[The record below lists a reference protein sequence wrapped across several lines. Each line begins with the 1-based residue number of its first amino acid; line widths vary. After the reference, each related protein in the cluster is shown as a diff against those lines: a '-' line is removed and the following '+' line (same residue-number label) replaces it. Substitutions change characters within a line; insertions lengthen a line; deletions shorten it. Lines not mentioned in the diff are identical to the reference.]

1 MGEVIALLVIL
12 TFIFIIAGI
21 PIYISL
27 MFTGLLSLVAL
38 ASSTAT
44 PLATLVIPQSI
55 FNGIGSLPLL
65 AIPFFMLAG
74 EIMNRGKITEKLI
87 RFAMLLIGR
96 LPASLG
102 LSSIVAS
109 MFFGGITGS
118 AQASTSCMGGILIPA
133 MKEEGYPTKEAVG
146 IIAAASTCGP
156 IIPPSIIMVVFAT
169 AVGCSVGAMF
179 MGGLIPGILVGLIL
193 MIVLLVRNH
202 MYHFPKHDERLS
214 RNEVV
219 KVALDGIIPLGMP
232 VIIVGGIMGGVCT
245 PTEAGAI
252 AVVYSLLV
260 SLFVS
265 RTLRLRDIW
274 SLLLATVN
282 SAAPLLLIIA
292 CARIFSYGLTAL
304 QMPVIVND
312 LILSLTSNK
321 YVFLMLVNILLLIM
335 GMFMD
340 GGASVI
346 ILAPILAPVAAGLW
360 FSNNISPLAPVAA
373 ALGISTIHFGVIMAL
388 NLTIGNITPPLGYC
402 LFIGSR
408 IGDITVEEGIKGII
422 PYLIAEIAAL
432 LLITYIPSLV
442 TYVPV
447 MLGYSVV

>member
-169 AVGCSVGAMF
+169 AVGCSDGAMF

-346 ILAPILAPVAAGLW
+346 ILAPILAPVAA
-360 FSNNISPLAPVAA
+360 

>member
-346 ILAPILAPVAAGLW
+346 ILAPILAPVAA
-360 FSNNISPLAPVAA
+360 

-388 NLTIGNITPPLGYC
+388 NPTIGNITPPLGYC

>member
-12 TFIFIIAGI
+12 TFVFIIAGI

-346 ILAPILAPVAAGLW
+346 ILAPILAPVAA
-360 FSNNISPLAPVAA
+360 

-422 PYLIAEIAAL
+422 PNLIAEIAAL

>member
-12 TFIFIIAGI
+12 TFVFIIAGI

-346 ILAPILAPVAAGLW
+346 ILAPILAPVAA
-360 FSNNISPLAPVAA
+360 
-373 ALGISTIHFGVIMAL
+373 ALGISTIHFGFIMAL

>member
-1 MGEVIALLVIL
+1 MNTGAIIGLLVIL
-12 TFIFIIAGI
+12 TFAFILIGI
-21 PIYISL
+21 PIYVSL
-27 MFTGLLSLVAL
+27 LCTGFLSLAAL
-38 ASSTAT
+38 AASTNT

-87 RFAMLLIGR
+87 SFAMLLIGK

-102 LSSIVAS
+102 MASVVAS

-133 MKEEGYPTKEAVG
+133 MKKEGYPTSEAVG

-169 AVGCSVGAMF
+169 AVGCSVGSMF
-179 MGGLIPGILVGLIL
+179 MGGLLPGLLIGLVLIML
-193 MIVLLVRNH
+193 LLVRNRI
-202 MYHFPKHDERLS
+202 YHFPKHEEKRTGK
-214 RNEVV
+214 EVRRII
-219 KVALDGIIPLGMP
+219 LDGIIPLGMP
-232 VIIVGGIMGGVCT
+232 IIIVGGIMGGICT

-252 AVVYSLLV
+252 AVAYSLLV
-260 SLFVS
+260 SLFIS
-265 RTLRLRDIW
+265 RTLKFSDIW
-274 SLLLATVN
+274 SILLATVN
-282 SAAPLLLIIA
+282 SAGPLLLIIA
-292 CARIFSYGLTAL
+292 CAKVFSYGLTAL
-304 QMPVIVND
+304 QMPVIVNN
-312 LILSLTSNK
+312 LILSLTNNK
-321 YVFLMLVNILLLIM
+321 YVFLLLVNILLLIM

-346 ILAPILAPVAAGLW
+346 ILAPILTPVAT
-360 FSNNISPLAPVAA
+360 

-408 IGDITVEEGIKGII
+408 IGKVSVEEGVKGTV

-432 LLITYIPSLV
+432 LMITYIPFFV
-442 TYVPV
+442 TWLPQT
-447 MLGYSVV
+447 LGYAI

>member
-1 MGEVIALLVIL
+1 MGEIIALLVIL

-232 VIIVGGIMGGVCT
+232 VIIVGGIMGGVCP

-292 CARIFSYGLTAL
+292 CARVFSYGLTAL

-346 ILAPILAPVAAGLW
+346 ILAPI
-360 FSNNISPLAPVAA
+360 LAPVAA

>member
-292 CARIFSYGLTAL
+292 CARVFSYGLTAL

-346 ILAPILAPVAAGLW
+346 ILAPILAPVAA
-360 FSNNISPLAPVAA
+360 

-408 IGDITVEEGIKGII
+408 IGNITVEEGIKGII

>member
-1 MGEVIALLVIL
+1 MGEIIALLVIL

-214 RNEVV
+214 RNKVV

-292 CARIFSYGLTAL
+292 CARVFSYGLTAL

-346 ILAPILAPVAAGLW
+346 ILAPI
-360 FSNNISPLAPVAA
+360 LAPVAA

>member
-282 SAAPLLLIIA
+282 SAAPLPLIIA

-346 ILAPILAPVAAGLW
+346 ILAPI
-360 FSNNISPLAPVAA
+360 LAPVAA

>member
-1 MGEVIALLVIL
+1 MGEIIALLVIL

-21 PIYISL
+21 QIYISL

-346 ILAPILAPVAAGLW
+346 ILAPILAPVAA
-360 FSNNISPLAPVAA
+360 

>member
-12 TFIFIIAGI
+12 TFVFIIAGI

-232 VIIVGGIMGGVCT
+232 VIIVGGIMGGVYT

-346 ILAPILAPVAAGLW
+346 ILAPILAPVAA
-360 FSNNISPLAPVAA
+360 

>member
-87 RFAMLLIGR
+87 RFEMLLIGR
-96 LPASLG
+96 RPASLG

-346 ILAPILAPVAAGLW
+346 ILAPILAPVAA
-360 FSNNISPLAPVAA
+360 

>member
-1 MGEVIALLVIL
+1 MGEVIALLVVL

-346 ILAPILAPVAAGLW
+346 ILAPILAPVAA
-360 FSNNISPLAPVAA
+360 

>member
-214 RNEVV
+214 RNKVV

-232 VIIVGGIMGGVCT
+232 VIIVGGIMGGVYT

-346 ILAPILAPVAAGLW
+346 ILAPILAPVAA
-360 FSNNISPLAPVAA
+360 

-408 IGDITVEEGIKGII
+408 IGDITVEEGINGII

>member
-133 MKEEGYPTKEAVG
+133 MKEEGYPIKEAVG

-214 RNEVV
+214 RNKVV
-219 KVALDGIIPLGMP
+219 KVALDGIIPLGMS
-232 VIIVGGIMGGVCT
+232 VIIVGGIMGGVYT

-292 CARIFSYGLTAL
+292 CARVFSYGLTAL

-346 ILAPILAPVAAGLW
+346 ILAPI
-360 FSNNISPLAPVAA
+360 LAPVAA

>member
-1 MGEVIALLVIL
+1 MGEIIALLVIL

-118 AQASTSCMGGILIPA
+118 AQASTSCMGGVLIPA

-346 ILAPILAPVAAGLW
+346 ILAPILAPVAA
-360 FSNNISPLAPVAA
+360 

>member
-1 MGEVIALLVIL
+1 MGGVIAILIIL
-12 TFIFIIAGI
+12 TFVFIIIGI

-27 MFTGLLSLVAL
+27 MFTGLLSLAAL

-87 RFAMLLIGR
+87 KFAMLLIGR

-133 MKEEGYPTKEAVG
+133 MKKEGYPTKEAVG
-146 IIAAASTCGP
+146 LIAAASTCGP

-179 MGGLIPGILVGLIL
+179 MGGLVPGILVGLVL
-193 MIVLLVRNH
+193 MMVLLVRNYI
-202 MYHFPKHDERLS
+202 YHFPKHDEKLNK
-214 RNEVV
+214 NEVI
-219 KVALDGIIPLGMP
+219 KIALDGIIPLGMP
-232 VIIVGGIMGGVCT
+232 IIIVGGIMGGVCT
-245 PTEAGAI
+245 PTEAGAV

-265 RTLRLRDIW
+265 RTLKIRDIW

-292 CARIFSYGLTAL
+292 CARVFSYGLTAL
-304 QMPVIVND
+304 QMPVIVNN
-312 LILSLTSNK
+312 LILSLTDNK
-321 YVFLMLVNILLLIM
+321 YVFLLLVNILLLVM

-346 ILAPILAPVAAGLW
+346 ILAPILTPVA
-360 FSNNISPLAPVAA
+360 V
-373 ALGISTIHFGVIMAL
+373 ALGISTIHFGIIMAL

-408 IGDITVEEGIKGII
+408 IGEINVEEGIKGTI
-422 PYLIAEIAAL
+422 PYLIAEIVAL
-432 LLITYIPSLV
+432 LMITYIPALV
-442 TYVPV
+442 TFVPL
-447 MLGYSVV
+447 MLKYNVT

>member
-12 TFIFIIAGI
+12 TFVFIIAGI

-346 ILAPILAPVAAGLW
+346 ILAPILAPVAA
-360 FSNNISPLAPVAA
+360 
-373 ALGISTIHFGVIMAL
+373 ALGISTIHLVL
-388 NLTIGNITPPLGYC
+388 SWRLTLP
-402 LFIGSR
+402 
-408 IGDITVEEGIKGII
+408 
-422 PYLIAEIAAL
+422 
-432 LLITYIPSLV
+432 LV
-442 TYVPV
+442 TLRLRWDTAY
-447 MLGYSVV
+447 L

>member
-292 CARIFSYGLTAL
+292 CARVFSYGLTAL

-346 ILAPILAPVAAGLW
+346 ILAPILAPVAA
-360 FSNNISPLAPVAA
+360 
-373 ALGISTIHFGVIMAL
+373 ALGISTIHFDVIMAL

>member
-12 TFIFIIAGI
+12 TFVFIIAGI

-346 ILAPILAPVAAGLW
+346 ILAPILAPVAA
-360 FSNNISPLAPVAA
+360 

-447 MLGYSVV
+447 MLGYLSLIHI

>member
-1 MGEVIALLVIL
+1 MGGVIALLVVL
-12 TFIFIIAGI
+12 TFVFIIIGI

-27 MFTGLLSLVAL
+27 MFTGLLSLLAL

-44 PLATLVIPQSI
+44 PLATQVIPQSI

-87 RFAMLLIGR
+87 KFAMLLIGK

-102 LSSIVAS
+102 LSSIAAS

-133 MKEEGYPTKEAVG
+133 MKEEGYPATEAVG

-156 IIPPSIIMVVFAT
+156 IIPPSIIMVIFAT

-179 MGGLIPGILVGLIL
+179 MGGLIPGIVVGLVL
-193 MIVLLVRNH
+193 MLVLLMRNKTH
-202 MYHFPKHDERLS
+202 HFPTHDEKLS
-214 RNEVV
+214 KSEVK
-219 KVALDGIIPLGMP
+219 KVVLDGLIPLGMP
-232 VIIVGGIMGGVCT
+232 IIIVGGIMGGVCT
-245 PTEAGAI
+245 PTEAGAV

-265 RTLRLRDIW
+265 KTLKFKNIW
-274 SLLLATVN
+274 SLLLSTVN

-304 QMPVIVND
+304 QMPVIVNN
-312 LILSLTSNK
+312 LILSLTHNK
-321 YVFLMLVNILLLIM
+321 YVFLLLVNILLLIM

-346 ILAPILAPVAAGLW
+346 ILAPILTPVA
-360 FSNNISPLAPVAA
+360 V
-373 ALGISTIHFGVIMAL
+373 ALGISTIHFGVIMSL

-408 IGDITVEEGIKGII
+408 LGEISVEEGVKGVI
-422 PYLIAEIAAL
+422 PYLIAEVVVL
-432 LLITYIPSLV
+432 MLITYIPFFV
-442 TYVPV
+442 TFLPSV
-447 MLGYSVV
+447 LGFSVI

>member
-1 MGEVIALLVIL
+1 MGGVIAILIVL
-12 TFIFIIAGI
+12 TFVFIIIGI

-87 RFAMLLIGR
+87 KFAMLLIGR

-133 MKEEGYPTKEAVG
+133 MKEEGYPTEEAVG

-179 MGGLIPGILVGLIL
+179 MGGLIPGILVGVVL

-202 MYHFPKHDERLS
+202 IYHFPKHDEKLTK
-214 RNEVV
+214 NEVM
-219 KVALDGIIPLGMP
+219 KIALDGIIPLGMP

-245 PTEAGAI
+245 PTEAGAV

-260 SLFVS
+260 SLFIS
-265 RTLRLRDIW
+265 RTLKFRDIW

-292 CARIFSYGLTAL
+292 CARVFSYGLTAL
-304 QMPVIVND
+304 QMPVIVNN
-312 LILSLTSNK
+312 LILSLTNNK
-321 YVFLMLVNILLLIM
+321 YVFLLLVNILLLIM

-346 ILAPILAPVAAGLW
+346 ILAPILTPVA
-360 FSNNISPLAPVAA
+360 V
-373 ALGISTIHFGVIMAL
+373 ALGISTVHFGIIMAL

-408 IGDITVEEGIKGII
+408 IGEINVERGIKGTV
-422 PYLIAEIAAL
+422 PYLIAEVVAL
-432 LLITYIPSLV
+432 LMITYIPALV
-442 TYVPV
+442 TFVPV
-447 MLGYSVV
+447 MLGYSVA

>member
-27 MFTGLLSLVAL
+27 IFTGLLSLVAL

-346 ILAPILAPVAAGLW
+346 ILAPILAPVAA
-360 FSNNISPLAPVAA
+360 

>member
-65 AIPFFMLAG
+65 AIPFVMLAG

-346 ILAPILAPVAAGLW
+346 ILAPILAPVAA
-360 FSNNISPLAPVAA
+360 